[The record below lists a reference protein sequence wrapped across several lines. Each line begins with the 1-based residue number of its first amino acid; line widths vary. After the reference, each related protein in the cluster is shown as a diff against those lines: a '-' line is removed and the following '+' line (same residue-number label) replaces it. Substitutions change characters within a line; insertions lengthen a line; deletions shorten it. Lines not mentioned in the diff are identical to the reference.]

1 MGLPA
6 TAQGRDDGKIIDR
19 NIVGEESHSSQ
30 NEKLETRGAN
40 GDMSPYDPESP
51 SSSDGSHRGDMF
63 DDEKELAQHPDS
75 VTEGAELGLQKAEAA
90 ALVWSWP
97 ALVGIYAW

>member
-19 NIVGEESHSSQ
+19 TIVGEESHSTQ
-30 NEKLETRGAN
+30 NEKSEARDAN
-40 GDMSPYDPESP
+40 GDRSPYDAESILSP
-51 SSSDGSHRGDMF
+51 DGAHGDMF

>member
-1 MGLPA
+1 MGLSA
-6 TAQGRDDGKIIDR
+6 TLSGRDDDKIIDR
-19 NIVGEESHSSQ
+19 TIVGQESHSSQ
-30 NEKLETRGAN
+30 NEKSEARSAAGN
-40 GDMSPYDPESP
+40 RSPYDAESSP
-51 SSSDGSHRGDMF
+51 SSNGSHGDMF